1 VTKNACFNL
10 PFMYAQQQKKNC
22 ARFFISSAHACT
34 HAFKHTHTHIHTH
47 TFVRTSTHTFA
58 DTHAFFFWTTK
69 HKCPSHR
76 NWEMSPIRFVPRLRN
91 NHLTFKFIQK
101 IIFFKNQF
109 EKSTVMQ
116 IFVKCQMS
124 YSLKKIQCQKENVQ
138 LKKLVCK
145 SWCSCWV
152 TVKINQKKL

>member
-1 VTKNACFNL
+1 LKLRRNPSDEKRLFQLAIHVCATAE
-10 PFMYAQQQKKNC
+10 QKI
-22 ARFFISSAHACT
+22 ARDSSLVVRT
-34 HAFKHTHTHIHTH
+34 HAHTHLYTH
-47 TFVRTSTHTFA
+47 TRIWTR
-58 DTHAFFFWTTK
+58 THAFFFWTTK

-109 EKSTVMQ
+109 EKSTSMQ

-124 YSLKKIQCQKENVQ
+124 YSLKKIQCQKKKRSIEKVS
-138 LKKLVCK
+138 LKIVMFML
-145 SWCSCWV
+145 SDS
-152 TVKINQKKL
+152 